1 MDYMYKSK
9 TKNFKLE
16 KDFKD
21 FEFIKA
27 WETIWY
33 DWNIEL
39 IAEKDSYIL
48 FSHNT
53 KNIWEEAFCLGNK
66 INSF

>member
-1 MDYMYKSK
+1 MIIKMDYMYKSK

-27 WETIWY
+27 
-33 DWNIEL
+33 
-39 IAEKDSYIL
+39 
-48 FSHNT
+48 
-53 KNIWEEAFCLGNK
+53 
-66 INSF
+66 